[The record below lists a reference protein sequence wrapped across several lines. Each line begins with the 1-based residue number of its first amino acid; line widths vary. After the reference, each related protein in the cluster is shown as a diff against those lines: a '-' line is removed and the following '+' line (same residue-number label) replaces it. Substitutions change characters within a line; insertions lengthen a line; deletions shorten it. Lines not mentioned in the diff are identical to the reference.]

1 MDMSMKGNRL
11 RAGAAAVLLVLVLP
25 AVAEAATKRLTVSGS
40 VSGSES
46 QNLAVLLVA
55 NDGTSTRAPVD
66 ASGKFSVKV
75 STKVAAK
82 FVNGQKGKG
91 PTLHV
96 VNNGKYSGPVVLGKS
111 GTKGYTRLTS
121 KVSGTLKVGVIS
133 LKTAYA
139 SAKAAKTV
147 VDTSKTIRMKG
158 SAPVSSGSVR
168 EAAVYGPVRSFDAV
182 VTDNT
187 VAGADSDRDGLP
199 NFADPDLNGDGVID
213 AAQPASTDDFGSSS
227 ILSMDRPQGRFGF
240 AKIIEMPY
248 IDQVNS
254 NANPAV
260 TEEQIRKY
268 LTDGMS
274 IEMLI
279 NPTPAELS
287 STFLVDCR
295 KLVYCSAGS
304 SAKVR
309 AEPNAPLD
317 GAALS
322 SLANGEGLLDMPKRV
337 VGDTRL
343 LRFYPGMASASETNL
358 TGDVYELIVRSNGVT
373 VFSEVKVVTSS
384 VVVPMAWKS
393 FNGAATEQLPRLG
406 SQYAKAVS
414 DPTNVPVTFYRP
426 QTFATGSTSQLLDRG
441 GLAYLVAVWPEDQSN
456 TQYACPATAIKSVS
470 APLVKAAKET
480 PGGYSMF
487 DSDQKPAANGTA
499 LGFTVDVA
507 ACVAAHP
514 QNQHT
519 LANTKQWWMELSAA
533 DSDNNKA
540 RIRINFSV
548 P

>member
-1 MDMSMKGNRL
+1 MSRRGTVRL
-11 RAGAAAVLLVLVLP
+11 VAAVLILALGLP
-25 AVAEAATKRLTVSGS
+25 AVAEAAIKRLTVSGS

-96 VNNGKYSGPVVLGKS
+96 VNNGKYAGPVVLGKS

-121 KVSGTLKVGVIS
+121 KVSGTLKVGVLS

-168 EAAVYGPVRSFDAV
+168 EAAVYGPVRSFAAV
-182 VTDNT
+182 VTDNK

-213 AAQPASTDDFGSSS
+213 AAQPAKSDDYGSAN
-227 ILSMDRPQGRFGF
+227 ILEMDRPQGRFGF
-240 AKIIEMPY
+240 SKIIEMPTVV
-248 IDQVNS
+248 QVNS
-254 NANPAV
+254 NANPNV
-260 TEEQIRKY
+260 TEDQIRGY
-268 LTDGMS
+268 LADGMS
-274 IEMLI
+274 VEMLI
-279 NPTPAELS
+279 NPTAAELS

-295 KLVYCSAGS
+295 KLVYCSPGS
-304 SAKVR
+304 NAKVR
-309 AEPNAPLD
+309 AEPGSSLN
-317 GAALS
+317 GVALS
-322 SLANGEGLLDMPKRV
+322 SLANAVGLLDMPKRV

-343 LRFYPGMASASETNL
+343 LRFYPGMSSASESNL
-358 TGDVYELIVRSNGVT
+358 AGDVYELIVQSNGVT

-393 FNGAATEQLPRLG
+393 FNGVDTGPLVGVSP
-406 SQYAKAVS
+406 SVAKSVNDPSSVAVS
-414 DPTNVPVTFYRP
+414 FFRP
-426 QTFATGSTSQLLDRG
+426 QTFAEGSTSQLVDRG
-441 GLAYLVAVWPEDQSN
+441 GLAYLVAVWPEDQTN
-456 TQYACPATAIKSVS
+456 TQYPCPTSAIKSVS
-470 APLVKAAKET
+470 SPLVKAPKET
-480 PGGYSMF
+480 PAGYSMF
-487 DSDQKPAANGTA
+487 DSDQAPAANGTT

-514 QNQHT
+514 QKPHSLST
-519 LANTKQWWMELSAA
+519 TKQWWMELSAG
-533 DSDNNKA
+533 DSDNNKS
-540 RIRINFSV
+540 RIRIDFVV